1 MHVPERRRARSRPCV
16 RQYHETSGHGGTT
29 GKVVTA
35 ASGIEIALRDAAGKL
50 LDLPVYQLL
59 GGKYR
64 DEVRMY
70 CDCHAGEA
78 YAPEAERVAITGRGP
93 AARSTSIPDR
103 GAVNMNDGERIK
115 RAVVSYATD
124 NPDALPEET
133 VERLERA
140 TPREDSE
147 GTLRIGRWLL
157 ETRDGDPVLTH
168 RERGEGSMFGITVIH
183 LEETDEGW
191 RVRDVSE
198 EGHRRR

>member
-1 MHVPERRRARSRPCV
+1 
-16 RQYHETSGHGGTT
+16 
-29 GKVVTA
+29 
-35 ASGIEIALRDAAGKL
+35 
-50 LDLPVYQLL
+50 
-59 GGKYR
+59 
-64 DEVRMY
+64 
-70 CDCHAGEA
+70 
-78 YAPEAERVAITGRGP
+78 
-93 AARSTSIPDR
+93 
-103 GAVNMNDGERIK
+103 MNDGERIK

-147 GTLRIGRWLL
+147 GALRIGRWLL

-168 RERGEGSMFGITVIH
+168 RERGEGSIFRITVIH

-198 EGHRRR
+198 EEHRRR